1 MTAPAPYLDPL
12 WARSPAL
19 RCVVLVGLPGTGKSL
34 LVRELAAAANGRRT
48 GVLQWDV
55 ARRSWDQD
63 PAVQDKYPEID
74 GVTHAR
80 VRVAMGSWVRSAVTD
95 WFTDDDGLLIVEA
108 PLIGGRFSELAHRL
122 DDDAE
127 AVLAAHSTLFTVL
140 APEDQLRERLR
151 GQRSSDMSEA
161 GDDHLERHNASVDL
175 LDELTDSLR
184 IPAAEQGVTARSDSG
199 YDQDLYVAL
208 MAKVLEHRHTM
219 VIRPNRLMAVSGSVY
234 DLDDRAERVWPTRQ
248 QVRRSVTESEALS
261 EAALSAR
268 VESWYRT

>member
-12 WARSPAL
+12 WARLPAL

-34 LVRELAAAANGRRT
+34 LVRELAAAAIGRRT

-63 PAVQDKYPEID
+63 PVARDKYPEID
-74 GVTHAR
+74 GVTHAG
-80 VRVAMGSWVRSAVTD
+80 VRVAMGSWVRSAVAD
-95 WFTDDDGLLIVEA
+95 WFTDDGLLIVEA
-108 PLIGGRFSELAHRL
+108 PLIGGRFAELAHRL

-140 APEDQLRERLR
+140 APEDQLREQLR
-151 GQRSSDMSEA
+151 GQRSADMSEA
-161 GDDHLERHNASVDL
+161 GDDHLERHNASVKL

-184 IPAAEQGVTARSDSG
+184 TPAAEQGVTARTDSG

-208 MAKVLEHRHTM
+208 MEKVLKHRHTT
-219 VIRPNRLMAVSGSVY
+219 VIRPDSLMAVSGSVY
-234 DLDDRAERVWPTRQ
+234 ALDDRAERVWPNPQ
-248 QVRRSVTESEALS
+248 QVHRSIAESEALS
-261 EAALSAR
+261 ATALSDR